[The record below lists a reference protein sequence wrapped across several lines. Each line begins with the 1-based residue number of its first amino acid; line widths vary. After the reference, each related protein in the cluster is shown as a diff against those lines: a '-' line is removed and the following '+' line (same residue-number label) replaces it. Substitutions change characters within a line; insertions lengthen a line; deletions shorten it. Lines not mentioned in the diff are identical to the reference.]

1 VAVAAVVPLQLV
13 ILRVQ
18 EKLEVQVV
26 EPLETMQE
34 MEVRLL
40 DWELRVKV
48 LTVDYLP
55 Y

>member
-1 VAVAAVVPLQLV
+1 VAAAVPLQLV

-26 EPLETMQE
+26 EPLETMQV

-48 LTVDYLP
+48 LTVA
-55 Y
+55 